1 MSDFMPKDGITN
13 GSNETPSTDS
23 VDVVELRLPPKDE
36 YLPVIRAAAGV
47 LAGGL
52 SFNYD
57 EVIQL
62 RTAVAE
68 AFELMFRRT
77 LQGTS
82 VATPLEITVRFT
94 ITSHILEVFFPTN
107 PDVTGQQSFQG
118 EVESKAL
125 LESLVDE
132 VELDGEA
139 GGAPS
144 IRLVK
149 YRPAVES

>member
-1 MSDFMPKDGITN
+1 MPTNGITN
-13 GSNETPSTDS
+13 GSAETPATDS
-23 VDVVELRLPPKDE
+23 IDVLDVRLPSKDE
-36 YLPVIRAAAGV
+36 YLPVIRAVVGV

-68 AFELMFRRT
+68 AFDLILRRT
-77 LQGTS
+77 LQGFPD
-82 VATPLEITVRFT
+82 AILPEITVRFT
-94 ITSHILEVFFPTN
+94 ITPHTLEVSLPTHLE
-107 PDVTGQQSFQG
+107 DTGRQYFQE

-132 VELDGEA
+132 VELEGEA

-149 YRPAVES
+149 YRPAVKS